1 MRGQQ
6 RGKQVGSAAKRLGV
20 ALAHAPSLYRLHGAQ
35 DDQQEPQPES
45 REEAGEKAES
55 GKPKPWTRGGRGSV
69 PPLQKVSPAPQGEL
83 QHVNP
88 YTLLVAVV
96 LSAQATDA
104 GVNKATPALFAA
116 ADTPEK
122 MAALGE
128 DKVRDFIK
136 TIGLFRNKAKN
147 VVELSRRLVAEHGG
161 QVPRDRE
168 ALEALPGVGRKTA
181 NVVLNVAFGE
191 KTIAVDT
198 HIFRVG
204 NRTNMAPGLTPFEVE
219 LKLEKVVPDKYKL
232 HAHHWLILHGRY
244 TCVARK
250 PLCET
255 CVINDLCH
263 WPEKTVALERGRP
276 TRLRLLREKTH
287 ADPTD
292 AVTRIASWA
301 AARPDITENSSA
313 TPTRIRNSGGRA
325 TTCSARC
332 RKSRSATPNRRAPP
346 RRS

>member
-1 MRGQQ
+1 MVR
-6 RGKQVGSAAKRLGV
+6 RTSPETAKKPARKR
-20 ALAHAPSLYRLHGAQ
+20 ANS
-35 DDQQEPQPES
+35 
-45 REEAGEKAES
+45 
-55 GKPKPWTRGGRGSV
+55 KPKPWDSAEIEEAFRRFRKAM
-69 PPLQKVSPAPQGEL
+69 PEPQTEL
-83 QHVNP
+83 KSVNP

-128 DKVRDFIK
+128 ERVRDFIK
-136 TIGLFRNKAKN
+136 TIGLYRNKAKN

-161 QVPRDRE
+161 QVPHNRE

-204 NRTNMAPGLTPFEVE
+204 NRTAMAPGLTPFEVE
-219 LKLEKVVPDKYKL
+219 LNLEKVVPDKYRL

-244 TCVARK
+244 TCIARK
-250 PLCET
+250 PLCER
-255 CVINDLCH
+255 CVINDLCR
-263 WPEKTVALERGRP
+263 WPEKTAG
-276 TRLRLLREKTH
+276 
-287 ADPTD
+287 
-292 AVTRIASWA
+292 
-301 AARPDITENSSA
+301 
-313 TPTRIRNSGGRA
+313 
-325 TTCSARC
+325 
-332 RKSRSATPNRRAPP
+332 
-346 RRS
+346 